1 MLEKHFEKQLKEIE
15 IQNESLDRETAKL
28 LESLQLSPKELRQ
41 ILSDQANF
49 TVEEWK
55 TIQRFKKEVQHEID
69 QRLAHARNPQKSD
82 AAQKSL
88 NLPSY
93 ALFCR

>member
-1 MLEKHFEKQLKEIE
+1 MLEQQFEKQLKEIE
-15 IQNESLDRETAKL
+15 IQNESLDREAATL
-28 LESLQLSPKELRQ
+28 LESLQLTPKELRQ
-41 ILSDQANF
+41 ILSDRAKF
-49 TVEEWK
+49 SPEEWK
-55 TIQRFKKEVQHEID
+55 VIQRFKHEVQQQID
-69 QRLAHARNPQKSD
+69 EKMANARNPQKSE